1 VATQFPKVE
10 RVTFPVPG
18 TSLETNAYISR
29 HDKAKWR
36 LICLPGT
43 PSQTYLFN
51 RLLRMG
57 SDELEIIV
65 INRLGFHK
73 SHSAPVLN
81 FDNQVK
87 VVEPFLDKKRTII
100 LGISYGGAL
109 ALTAALNYPK
119 RIEGVITGAALITE
133 PHNYAKTIVG
143 SDIFRKLEGMTPKK
157 VQHMKAEIIGRR
169 EQIGPLLER
178 LLELD
183 APVEVLHGTLDT
195 LVPKS
200 DAQILIKA
208 LGGNARYRE
217 IKGGTHYMELQMPKR
232 VLKAASDLIARINKN

>member
-1 VATQFPKVE
+1 M
-10 RVTFPVPG
+10 FPVPG
-18 TSLETNAYISR
+18 TALETNAYISKQ
-29 HDKAKWR
+29 DKATWR

-43 PSQTYLFN
+43 PSQTYLFR
-51 RLLRMG
+51 RLLRMA
-57 SDELEIIV
+57 SDELEILV

-81 FDNQVK
+81 FNSQVK
-87 VVEPFLDKKRTII
+87 VVEPFLDKKRNII

-109 ALTAALNYPK
+109 ALTSALNYPDK
-119 RIEGVITGAALITE
+119 IEGVLTSAALITE
-133 PHNYAKTIVG
+133 PHNYVKAIIG
-143 SDIFRKLEGMTPKK
+143 SDIFKKLEGLTPKK

-178 LLELD
+178 LSELD

-208 LGGNARYRE
+208 LGNNARYRE
-217 IKGGTHYMELQMPKR
+217 IIGGTHYMELQMPTR
-232 VLKAASDLIARINKN
+232 VLKAVSDLITKLDTR

>member
-1 VATQFPKVE
+1 MTIRTRITEVKSVKQIFNKTLKEFGE
-10 RVTFPVPG
+10 VTG
-18 TSLETNAYISR
+18 
-29 HDKAKWR
+29 R
-36 LICLPGT
+36 L
-43 PSQTYLFN
+43 
-51 RLLRMG
+51 
-57 SDELEIIV
+57 
-65 INRLGFHK
+65 
-73 SHSAPVLN
+73 
-81 FDNQVK
+81 
-87 VVEPFLDKKRTII
+87 
-100 LGISYGGAL
+100 
-109 ALTAALNYPK
+109 AALNYPK

-157 VQHMKAEIIGRR
+157 VQHMKAEFIGRR

-217 IKGGTHYMELQMPKR
+217 IKGGTHYMEPVSYTHLTLPTNR
-232 VLKAASDLIARINKN
+232 EV